1 MRRKTQEAGKKLLV
15 AVAFDERLEA
25 LMRSAERYCQLT
37 GSALRLTHVC
47 DPWAKSFLATVADKG
62 ALDLMAALKDEAVRI
77 AGRRLDALARSL
89 DSSLKVETAVLSGD
103 VAKSVVEDAE
113 ENAASMIMVGASRG
127 GVSGTIQ
134 GFSTAISLVMESSVP
149 VMVLNERADFSPN
162 NERPVIVA
170 CDDFTEVSSS
180 ALDLGFVV
188 ASSIE
193 GCTLVHLHVES
204 YGDMNTHGKLRD
216 PKTNGA
222 ISPEQLEHL
231 NRQAEEKML
240 ERAGRRPAALEDKG
254 GRYVLE
260 IVSGTVP
267 DEIERSAIAHR
278 ADLMILGQHKVFHRK
293 SMHVGQVPY
302 KAMLAQQR
310 PVIVVPIQS

>member
-1 MRRKTQEAGKKLLV
+1 MKRKTQEAGRKLLV
-15 AVAFDERLEA
+15 AVAFDERLET
-25 LMRSAERYCQLT
+25 LIRSAERYCQLT
-37 GSALRLTHVC
+37 GAALRLTHVC

-62 ALDLMAALKDEAVRI
+62 ALDLMAALKDEATRI

-89 DSSLKVETAVLSGD
+89 DQSLKVETAVLSGD
-103 VAKSVVEDAE
+103 VAKSVAEDAE
-113 ENAASMIMVGASRG
+113 DNGASMIMVGSSRS
-127 GVSGTIQ
+127 GVTGTIQ
-134 GFSTAISLVMESSVP
+134 GFSTAISLVMESAVP
-149 VMVLNERADFSPN
+149 VLVLNEKAEFCPKSD
-162 NERPVIVA
+162 RPVIVA
-170 CDDFTEVSSS
+170 CDDFTEVSSA
-180 ALDLGFVV
+180 ALDVGFAV

-193 GCTLVHLHVES
+193 GSSLVHLHVES
-204 YGDMNTHGKLRD
+204 YGDMNAHGKLRD

-222 ISPEQLEHL
+222 ITPEQLEHM

-240 ERAGRRPAALEDKG
+240 ERAGGRPAALEDKG

-260 IVSGTVP
+260 IVTGSVP